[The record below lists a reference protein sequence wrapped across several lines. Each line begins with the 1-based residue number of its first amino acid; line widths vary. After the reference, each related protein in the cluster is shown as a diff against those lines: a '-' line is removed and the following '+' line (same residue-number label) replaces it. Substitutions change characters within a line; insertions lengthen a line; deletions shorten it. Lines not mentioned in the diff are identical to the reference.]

1 MRDSN
6 AAGRAGELM
15 SMKTLLVSV
24 VLALAACNPFAGP
37 PREVPETVALP
48 ALLRAP
54 NPLLGITQTYDQHAA
69 IDSIR
74 TMYRAELRSMGR
86 PTRNNQDD
94 MANLSQREIVDLRSV
109 LTPEQQAIFDRHV
122 AAAQG
127 APGPTPGEI
136 DH

>member
-1 MRDSN
+1 
-6 AAGRAGELM
+6 M
-15 SMKTLLVSV
+15 SMKTTIVSALLV
-24 VLALAACNPFAGP
+24 LAACNPFAGP
-37 PREVPETVALP
+37 PREIPETVALP

-54 NPLLGITQTYDQHAA
+54 NPLLGITQTYDQHAT

-74 TMYRAELRSMGR
+74 TMYRTQLRAMGR
-86 PTRNNQDD
+86 PTRDNQDD
-94 MANLSQREIVDLRSV
+94 MANLIQREIVDLRAV

-122 AAAQG
+122 AAARV

>member
-1 MRDSN
+1 
-6 AAGRAGELM
+6 
-15 SMKTLLVSV
+15 MKTLVSV
-24 VLALAACNPFAGP
+24 VASAFVLGLVACNPFAGSP
-37 PREVPETVALP
+37 QQFPEPVALP

-54 NPLLGITQTYDQHAA
+54 NPLLGITQTYEQHAV

-74 TMYRAELRSMGR
+74 TMYRAQLKAMGR
-86 PTRNNQDD
+86 VTRDNVDD
-94 MANLSQREIVDLRSV
+94 MANVVQREIVDLRQV

-122 AAAQG
+122 AAAQV

>member
-1 MRDSN
+1 MNMR
-6 AAGRAGELM
+6 
-15 SMKTLLVSV
+15 TLVS
-24 VLALAACNPFAGP
+24 LAALGLAACNPFGGP
-37 PREVPETVALP
+37 PRDVPETVALP

-74 TMYRAELRSMGR
+74 TMYRAQLRSMGR
-86 PTRNNQDD
+86 PTRENRDD
-94 MANLSQREIVDLRSV
+94 MANVVQREIFDLRMV
-109 LTPEQQAIFDRHV
+109 LTPEQQVIFDRHV
-122 AAAQG
+122 AAAQA